1 MSVLYRSV
9 HTVCLGAFL
18 ACGSMGYAQETASVE
33 IVNKKV
39 GKHYV
44 AEVRPKNFPPDKQVF
59 FYANR
64 ALQLAPGQDKP
75 QMILY
80 TDLSGQLVDSEGR
93 IVAELLLPSIGYIP
107 GELLSCHFESSD
119 DEFNYR
125 VSYAPIPWVIRSS
138 NGAWSVEVKIHSK
151 DIYSLT
157 LNGIEESEMFKLI
170 TTSGDEKISNE
181 STFGPNERTVL
192 IYPAVKG
199 KEGGKAHFRLERK
212 DGSYVEAHYLW
223 GFDLLVKLFK
233 QNRSL

>member
-9 HTVCLGAFL
+9 YTVCLGAFL
-18 ACGSMGYAQETASVE
+18 ACGSMGYAQENAFVE

-44 AEVRPKNFPPDKQVF
+44 AEVHPKNFPPDKKVL

-64 ALQLAPGQDKP
+64 SLQLSPGEEKP
-75 QMILY
+75 SMFLY
-80 TDLSGQLVDSEGR
+80 TDLDGQLVDSEGR
-93 IVAELLLPSIGYIP
+93 IVAELLLPSLGYIP
-107 GELLSCHFESSD
+107 GEVLSCNFESDD
-119 DEFNYR
+119 DEFFYS
-125 VSYAPIPWVIRSS
+125 VSYAPIPWVIRS
-138 NGAWSVEVKIHSK
+138 NHGAWSVEVKIHSK

-170 TTSGDEKISNE
+170 ATSGDEKICNE
-181 STFGPNERTVL
+181 STFGPNARTVF
-192 IYPAVKG
+192 ICPAVKG

-223 GFDLLVKLFK
+223 GFDLLVKRFK
-233 QNRSL
+233 QSRSL